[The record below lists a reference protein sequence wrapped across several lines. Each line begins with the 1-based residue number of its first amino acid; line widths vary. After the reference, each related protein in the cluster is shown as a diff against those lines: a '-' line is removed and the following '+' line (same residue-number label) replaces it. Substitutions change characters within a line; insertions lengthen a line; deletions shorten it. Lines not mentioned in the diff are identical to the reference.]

1 MDEKVKLIK
10 DYARMCESKVGIDC
24 DGCELNKNKKYSSCK
39 LFMMKEP
46 EQAVDIIE
54 KWAAGHPLKTRQS
67 EFLKMFPNAKM
78 RDGTIIIN
86 PCEINIINAE
96 SKMCEDSSDCNECRL
111 NYWIEEIEECDTN
124 S

>member
-1 MDEKVKLIK
+1 MNEKVKLIK

-46 EQAVDIIE
+46 EKAVEIIE
-54 KWAAGHPLKTRQS
+54 EWSAEHPAKTRQS

-78 RDGTIIIN
+78 RDGAIIID
-86 PCEINIINAE
+86 PCEINITNAE
-96 SKMCEDSSDCNECRL
+96 SKMCEKYSDCNECRL
-111 NYWIEEIEECDTN
+111 NYWLSEVEE
-124 S
+124 

>member
-1 MDEKVKLIK
+1 MNEKVKLIK

-46 EQAVDIIE
+46 EKAVEIIE
-54 KWAAGHPLKTRQS
+54 EWSAEHPAKTRQS

-78 RDGTIIIN
+78 RDGAIIIT
-86 PCEINIINAE
+86 PCEINIMNAE
-96 SKMCEDSSDCNECRL
+96 SKMCKNFSGCNECRL
-111 NYWIEEIEECDTN
+111 NYWLAEVEE
-124 S
+124 